1 MMQIYINTNLG
12 TKRIDYDPTDLR
24 DIIIYALTCDIR
36 EVVYEHIESTDILP
50 ESIELIKIVK

>member
-1 MMQIYINTNLG
+1 MKQIYINTNLG

-36 EVVYEHIESTDILP
+36 EAIYEHIESTDILP